1 MARAGCQ
8 VQFVCLTFGE
18 GNSCFVLHGLVPSS
32 AKKRSASPIASVAC
46 QIIWRYKVSQK
57 SQKVD
62 LVEMA
67 ITPLKSIRNWKKSWG
82 VLKNSAYSAVGL
94 VKTTIIWYAKDVIE

>member
-1 MARAGCQ
+1 MLFSTHFLDTKSVARAGCQ

-32 AKKRSASPIASVAC
+32 AKKRLASPIASVAC
-46 QIIWRYKVSQK
+46 QIKKKKLRYNVSQK
-57 SQKVD
+57 SQKGD

-67 ITPLKSIRNWKKSWG
+67 IR
-82 VLKNSAYSAVGL
+82 
-94 VKTTIIWYAKDVIE
+94 